1 MGTVKQNRL
10 ASFDK
15 DLLDIERF
23 ADSIGFDIDNLAE
36 WQALNAIVVAYHMG
50 ERKYSKSL
58 MVEYGIVRHSVIV
71 HLGGV
76 IV

>member
-10 ASFDK
+10 ASLDK

-50 ERKYSKSL
+50 ERKYSRGL
-58 MVEYGIVRHSVIV
+58 IVEYGIVRHSVIV
-71 HLGGV
+71 HLGGA